1 MSGFMPP
8 NPDDAEALRLAE
20 LARAQDERR
29 TSPRIDL
36 HAEVTLDSETNFF
49 QGFQG
54 ITENISDGGIFIAT
68 LSPPPLGD
76 RVVMHLVLPGG
87 TPFSCEGVV
96 RWIRTNDADEPTG
109 CGVQFGDLD
118 GPQARLVRDLM
129 SKLSR
134 EPLFMDV

>member
-8 NPDDAEALRLAE
+8 NPDDAESLRLAE

-29 TSPRIDL
+29 TSPRIAL

-49 QGFQG
+49 EGFTG
-54 ITENISDGGIFIAT
+54 VTENISDGGVFIST

-76 RVVMHLVLPGG
+76 RVVVHLALPGG
-87 TPFSCEGVV
+87 TTLDCEGVV
-96 RWIRTNDADEPTG
+96 RWIRTNESDEPTG
-109 CGVQFGDLD
+109 CGVQFGALD
-118 GPQARLVRDLM
+118 DAQARLVRDLM
-129 SKLSR
+129 SRLSR